1 MMGICIC
8 AENFDKAW
16 LKVNNPYIIEVMD
29 YGKAKKTLDS
39 CYKESLNFESKKITP
54 IDNCIDLVLGSD
66 HKTFKYILFTAL
78 LAKATDESIDIL
90 SLQKND
96 PSSGAYDARSLCH
109 KVIVPFEK
117 SVLDKVL
124 GGSNE
129 PYLNKPARFPRL
141 TPENPVR
148 KGKDKEL
155 LDLLCTT
162 LPSVKTAQE
171 ARNSL
176 IYLLHDLV
184 LLREQKEKDRTFS
197 IPITSNSPAKLFE
210 FIMDFIQESQEGE
223 TLVLVVAG
231 LYHLLYLDT
240 PNTVVEVHP
249 VNESGASSKEV
260 SDLDVYQKD
269 RLVIS
274 NELKDKSYTE
284 VDVRHAVDK
293 VIEAGGAQM
302 FFIEGIHA
310 NQKDYPWLLPLLRE
324 CQEKNFL
331 LDVAYIETF
340 SRMLLGMIANHD
352 ANEFIH
358 YIRSVA
364 EETKFKLSTLKLID
378 EKAESILGLHR

>member
-1 MMGICIC
+1 MAAVYICV
-8 AENFDKAW
+8 ENFDKTW
-16 LKVNNPYIIEVMD
+16 LKVNIPYIIENMD
-29 YGKAKKTLDS
+29 YRKAQKTLDS
-39 CYKESLNFESKKITP
+39 CYKESLNFEQKKITP
-54 IDNCIDLVLGSD
+54 IENCINLVLGSD

-90 SLQKND
+90 SLQKSD
-96 PSSGAYDARSLCH
+96 SSSGAYDARSLCH

-171 ARNSL
+171 ARRAV

-184 LLREQKEKDRTFS
+184 LLKEQKEKDRTFS
-197 IPITSNSPAKLFE
+197 IPLTSNSPAKLFE

-249 VNESGASSKEV
+249 VNESGASRKEV
-260 SDLDVYQKD
+260 SDLDIYQKSK
-269 RLVIS
+269 LVIS
-274 NELKDKSYTE
+274 NELKDKPYSE
-284 VDVRHAVDK
+284 IDVRHAVDK
-293 VIEAGGAQM
+293 VILAGGNQM

-310 NQKDYPWLLPLLRE
+310 KQKDYSWLLPLLKE
-324 CQEKNFL
+324 CQDKNFL
-331 LDVAYIETF
+331 LDIAYIETF
-340 SRMLLGMIANHD
+340 SRTLLGMITNHD
-352 ANEFIH
+352 TNEFIH
-358 YIRSVA
+358 YIRSIA
-364 EETKFKLSTLKLID
+364 EETKFKLSTIKLID
-378 EKAESILGLHR
+378 EKAESVLGLHR